1 MPKKN
6 EFRDRILTIDK
17 SPTDPIKT
25 EGENPERDKKLFGE
39 PDNRYKIIKKPLQKN
54 KMVEQNLELINR
66 TLNREKYVTETLGS
80 KGENPERDKETT
92 KKEKNEVGA
101 KNSGNQAV
109 CADANDDP
117 YNNKEHKNRRT
128 EISQY
133 SAHREENN
141 TTPSINKNLL
151 SNNDS
156 GHRCRCLQTINYNP
170 EN

>member
-1 MPKKN
+1 MKTNKNNNGKIFERIDKTDEENKTTEKMKN
-6 EFRDRILTIDK
+6 EL
-17 SPTDPIKT
+17 
-25 EGENPERDKKLFGE
+25 
-39 PDNRYKIIKKPLQKN
+39 
-54 KMVEQNLELINR
+54 
-66 TLNREKYVTETLGS
+66 
-80 KGENPERDKETT
+80 
-92 KKEKNEVGA
+92 GA

-133 SAHREENN
+133 SAHREEND

-156 GHRCRCLQTINYNP
+156 GPRCRCLQTLNHNP
-170 EN
+170 EKFAQV